1 MNIVRGVL
9 QKFVKRHFYTDIAIW
24 EPESFIVNMESDKL
38 NLLEHSIR
46 LEPMKPFLLIL
57 ALLGT
62 LTSCVPATE
71 QLPTNPIPIT
81 YQGTRA
87 EVYTVILEIIS
98 ADPGVPSYNPGGMD
112 GYERGPS
119 GPWVITERDGA
130 NERISAQATSSASGF
145 LGSNAEPDVHELDV
159 TLSIVG
165 EDPPRTRVSVQGT
178 PQAKTLAQNIYTQ
191 LDERFGGE

>member
-1 MNIVRGVL
+1 
-9 QKFVKRHFYTDIAIW
+9 
-24 EPESFIVNMESDKL
+24 MESSKL
-38 NLLEHSIR
+38 NLLEYSAR
-46 LEPMKPFLLIL
+46 LEPMKPFLFIL

-71 QLPTNPIPIT
+71 QLPTSPVPVT

-98 ADPGVPSYNPGGMD
+98 ADPGVPSYNPGGLD

-119 GPWVITERDGA
+119 GPWVITGRDGA
-130 NERISAQATSSASGF
+130 NERISARATSSASGF

-159 TLSIVG
+159 VLSTLG
-165 EDPPRTRVSVQGT
+165 ENSPQTRVSVQGT
-178 PQAKTLAQNIYTQ
+178 PQAKTLAQSIYVQ
-191 LDERFGGE
+191 LDERFRRE